1 MIARR
6 EFVTRCSAAAAAF
19 ALGGCA
25 SLVVHSVPAPEGRV
39 SLALTDFPELGRE
52 GGVLNLLP
60 EAEEDPIF
68 VLALGAGAFAALS
81 SRCTHRGCTVEA
93 EATRLVCPCHGS
105 IFGRNGDVLRGP
117 AQRPL
122 PRYHTAVADGRL
134 FIDLR
139 RSA

>member
-6 EFVTRCSAAAAAF
+6 AFVTRCSAAVASL
-19 ALGGCA
+19 ALGGCG

-39 SLALTDFPELGRE
+39 SLVLAEYPELGRE

-60 EAEEDPIF
+60 EAEDDPIF

-81 SRCTHRGCTVEA
+81 SRCTHRGCTLEA
-93 EATRLVCPCHGS
+93 EASRLVCPCHGS
-105 IFGRNGDVLRGP
+105 AFGLDGAVLRGP
-117 AQRPL
+117 AQRRL

-134 FIDLR
+134 LIDLR
-139 RSA
+139 RTA

>member
-6 EFVTRCSAAAAAF
+6 DFVTRCSAAAAALV
-19 ALGGCA
+19 LGGCS

-52 GGVLNLLP
+52 GDVLNLLP
-60 EAEEDPIF
+60 EAEDDPIF

-81 SRCTHRGCTVEA
+81 SRCTHRGCTLDA
-93 EATRLVCPCHGS
+93 EATRFVCPCHGS
-105 IFGRNGDVLRGP
+105 TFGLNGEVLRGP

-122 PRYHTAVADGRL
+122 PRYHTAVANGRL
-134 FIDLR
+134 LIDLQR
-139 RSA
+139 PA